1 MAKINQNKGK
11 VSIIRLTKET
21 RTYFFAPENLPAIKV
36 DPGTTIIF
44 ETLDA
49 LDDQVHSDSDLAS
62 KVDLNHVN
70 GATGPVFINGA
81 MPGDTLVAEILDI
94 HPWDWGAALII
105 PGFGFLQD
113 TIPGPY
119 TKVVQI
125 EKDGSMRFGEKVLL
139 PGRAM
144 IGTIGVAPKK
154 AITTLSSGPHG
165 GNLDTTD
172 IRSGSKLY
180 LPVLV
185 DGALF
190 GVGDVHATM
199 GDGEVCGT
207 GVECG
212 ADVTIKLDLLKDY
225 PIERPRIE
233 TPKEIMSVA
242 SAEGLNE
249 AIKMA
254 LEDMVSWL
262 QADHSLSGEEAYVL
276 ASLAGDVRIG
286 QVVDPAVT
294 VRVAIPKGIFTGR
307 R

>member
-1 MAKINQNKGK
+1 MPCKGE
-11 VSIIRLTKET
+11 VSMIRLTKET
-21 RTYFFAPENLPAIKV
+21 RTYFFAPENPPAIKV
-36 DPGTTIIF
+36 DPRTTIIF

-49 LDDQVHSDSDLAS
+49 LDDQIHSDSDLAS

-70 GATGPVFINGA
+70 AITGPVFINGA
-81 MPGDTLVAEILDI
+81 KPGDTLVAEILDI

-119 TKVVQI
+119 TKVVRI
-125 EKDGSMRFGEKVLL
+125 EKDGSMHFGDKVHLS
-139 PGRAM
+139 GRAM
-144 IGTIGVAPKK
+144 IGTIGVAPTK
-154 AITTLSSGPHG
+154 AITTLSSGTHG

-172 IRSGSKLY
+172 IRPGSKLY

-212 ADVTIKLDLLKDY
+212 AEVTIKLDLLKDY

-242 SAEGLNE
+242 SAEGLNA
-249 AIKMA
+249 AIKLA
-254 LEDMVSWL
+254 LEDMVNWL
-262 QADHSLSGEEAYVL
+262 QADQDLSREEAYVL

-294 VRVAIPKGIFTGR
+294 VRVAMPKEIFIGR

>member
-1 MAKINQNKGK
+1 ML
-11 VSIIRLTKET
+11 RLTKET
-21 RTYFFAPENLPAIKV
+21 RTYTFAPENPPAITV
-36 DPGTTIIF
+36 DPGTTLIF

-49 LDDQVHSDSDLAS
+49 LDDQIHSDSDPAS
-62 KVDLNHVN
+62 KVDLNHCN
-70 GATGPVFINGA
+70 GITGPVFIKGA
-81 MPGDTLVAEILDI
+81 KPGDTLVAEILDI
-94 HPWDWGAALII
+94 QPWDWGAALII

-119 TKVVQI
+119 TKVVRI
-125 EKDGSMRFGEKVLL
+125 DKDGSMRLGEKVRL
-139 PGRAM
+139 PARPM
-144 IGTIGVAPKK
+144 IGTIGVSPTK
-154 AITTLSSGPHG
+154 AIPTLNSGQHG

-172 IRSGSKLY
+172 IRPGSKLF

-185 DGALF
+185 EGALF

-212 ADVTIKLDLLKDY
+212 AEVTIKLDLLKDH

-233 TPKEIMSVA
+233 TSLEIMVVA
-242 SAEGLNE
+242 SAEGLNA

-254 LEDMVSWL
+254 LVDMVNWL
-262 QADHSLSGEEAYVL
+262 QTDHGLSKEEAYVIV
-276 ASLAGDVRIG
+276 SSAGDVRIG

-294 VRVAIPKGIFTGR
+294 VRVALPKGIFSGR